1 MEAWRSEC
9 DLLRAIEY
17 MHITVWSVLT
27 TVLDVLFASTV
38 SLFGFLKALVCAGL
52 SVCPRV

>member
-52 SVCPRV
+52 SVCPMV